1 MLGVGGDPGEPGAGT
16 GTTAETGTGADT
28 EPMLRRESEIERAD
42 RRFVDLLQELRVA
55 QAGVQFLF
63 AFLLTLAF
71 TQRFTEVTSFQRW
84 LYVVTLLTT
93 VASSTL
99 LIGPV
104 ALHRMLYRRGLK
116 PRVVSGSDLMARAGL
131 ALLALAINGAVLL
144 ILDVVIGTT
153 FAVVVTVV
161 SLFWFGGLWYL
172 VPWLVARNRERRM
185 PR

>member
-1 MLGVGGDPGEPGAGT
+1 MNMSGDPGRSS
-16 GTTAETGTGADT
+16 ETL
-28 EPMLRRESEIERAD
+28 PRQESEIERAD

-71 TQRFTEVTSFQRW
+71 TQRFGQVTEFQRW
-84 LYVVTLLTT
+84 LYVVTLLIT
-93 VASSTL
+93 VLSSTL

-116 PRVVSGSDLMARAGL
+116 PRVVRGSDRMARAGL

-144 ILDVVIGTT
+144 ILDVVIGTA
-153 FAVVVTVV
+153 FAVVATGV
-161 SLFWFGGLWYL
+161 SLVWFGLLWYV
-172 VPWLVARNRERRM
+172 VPWLVARRRERLM
-185 PR
+185 PP